1 MYLDHPLPMI
11 SLFTGAGGLD
21 LGLERV
27 GFSATVAV
35 EVDKWSQATL
45 DLNRRFYKERE
56 FPLLADITSSSPYEI
71 VEASGLRPGEAVL
84 VAGGPPC
91 QSFSTAGRRGSFQ
104 DPRGTL
110 FANFAEV
117 VRAAQP
123 RFFVMENV
131 RGMLSAAVRHRPL
144 TARGADDP
152 ALEPDEVQGSAFKVI
167 RSVLEDDLGYQITY
181 GLVDAADFGVPQ
193 NRHRLIVLGSREHE
207 LKSTQLE
214 QIVIPTFKGQ
224 WRTLRHAIY
233 NLRQEPPKFLPY
245 SPDRKAIMD
254 LVPPGMNW
262 RWFRDN
268 PAYGPDFARGLMGGA
283 WLADGGKVGFF
294 RRLSWDKP
302 SPTLPT
308 SPIQKSTFLCH
319 PEETRPLSVQEYAA
333 IQQFPSD
340 YEFAGG
346 VAQQYK
352 QIGNAVPVG
361 LGEAIGRGLLAMIDG
376 AEPSGQRRLLETS
389 V

>member
-1 MYLDHPLPMI
+1 MI

-27 GFSATVAV
+27 GFSAKVAV
-35 EVDKWSQATL
+35 EFDKWSQTTL
-45 DLNRRFYKERE
+45 ELNRRFYKEAG
-56 FPLLADITSSSPYEI
+56 FPLLSDITKYSPYEI
-71 VEASGLRPGEAVL
+71 VEASGLRPGEADL

-117 VRAAQP
+117 VGAAKP

-131 RGMLSAAVRHRPL
+131 RGMLSAAIRHRPL
-144 TARGADDP
+144 TQRGKDAP
-152 ALEPDEVQGSAFKVI
+152 NLEPEEIQGSAFRVI
-167 RSVLEDDLGYQITY
+167 RAVLEEDLGYQITY
-181 GLVDAADFGVPQ
+181 GLVDAADYGVPQ
-193 NRHRLIVLGSREHE
+193 NRHRLIILGSREHE
-207 LKSTQLE
+207 LKSTELSH
-214 QIVIPTFKGQ
+214 IMIPTFRGH
-224 WRTLRHAIY
+224 WRTLRDATY
-233 NLRQEPPKFLPY
+233 NLRQDPPRFLPY

-254 LVPPGMNW
+254 LVPSGMNW

-268 PAYGPDFARGLMGGA
+268 PSYGPDFARQLMGGA
-283 WLADGGKVGFF
+283 WQSDGGKVGFF

-333 IQQFPSD
+333 IQQFPRD

-346 VAQQYK
+346 IAQQYK

-361 LGEAIGRGLLAMIDG
+361 LGESIGRGLLAMIGG
-376 AEPSGQRRLLETS
+376 AEPSGQHRLLETS